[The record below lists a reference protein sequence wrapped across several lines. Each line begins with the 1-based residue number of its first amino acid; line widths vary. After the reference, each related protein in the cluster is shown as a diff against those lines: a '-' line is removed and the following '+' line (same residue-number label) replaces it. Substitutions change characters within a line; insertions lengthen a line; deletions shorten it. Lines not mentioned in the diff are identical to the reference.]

1 MNDTQLFQAL
11 VNNKAIIM
19 MMGDEKI
26 ALYIE
31 DDGVLNIAQWCD
43 ESTASDNTM
52 TYPAGWHDCIEC
64 SGYDVIAERHERES
78 DFEIIDVVDRFETYV
93 SNDHGRSGEYP
104 FKRVLELLLEGNY
117 LFCVDLNDAETVDG
131 EVCDGD
137 SDAYVIGL
145 KDDRLI
151 YISCNELSS
160 EEPELD
166 DICDSVYL
174 EDYLDRSLFSNPIS
188 VSLIPPV
195 VPKDDTNLILFIL
208 DLEEF
213 KNYRQKNPID

>member
-1 MNDTQLFQAL
+1 MITMNDTQLFQTL

-31 DDGVLNIAQWCD
+31 NDGVLNIAQWRN
-43 ESTASDNTM
+43 ESTSSDNTI
-52 TYPAGWHDCIEC
+52 TYPAGWYDCIEC

-78 DFEIIDVVDRFETYV
+78 DFEIIDAIDRFETYV

-104 FKRVLELLLEGNY
+104 FRRVLELLLEGNY
-117 LFCVDLNDAETVDG
+117 LFCADLNSHENYNR
-131 EVCDGD
+131 D
-137 SDAYVIGL
+137 SYIIGL
-145 KDDRLI
+145 KDNRLI
-151 YISCNELSS
+151 YISCNELC
-160 EEPELD
+160 EEELELD

-174 EDYLDRSLFSNPIS
+174 DDYLDRALLGDPIS
-188 VSLIPPV
+188 VTIIPPV